1 MQRKENR
8 RNSINIQSSID
19 NIQSLQDS
27 KNIPIQFFATKCT
40 KITTK
45 ILNEGKIYGGV

>member
-27 KNIPIQFFATKCT
+27 ENIPIQFFCHKMH
-40 KITTK
+40 K
-45 ILNEGKIYGGV
+45 NSN